1 MHSPQKHLLL
11 PRGNRLVLILA
22 VAFALAACGQ
32 PATSA
37 PTPTQPTGGVLTA
50 VLAASELTVG
60 ANRLPLGIVKNGT
73 PVNNPDL
80 KVHLRVFSLEGDDQ
94 QAVRGE
100 ADAAYRGQG
109 LPFGLYVAY
118 PSFDA
123 PGAWGLEIQM
133 TEPGA
138 QPQTNR
144 LRVEVVPQAT
154 TPAVGSKAF
163 PSKNLTAKDVP
174 DLKQLT
180 SDSRPDPDLY
190 QLTIADALV
199 AKQPFLLAFSTPGF
213 CETAVCA
220 PNLEVIKQ
228 LKESFKGQVNFLH
241 VEVYPYPFTDSVREQ
256 RLVPA
261 MAEWKLASEPWTF
274 LVDGQGVIQAKY
286 EGGITF
292 AELEPALTQ
301 LAAGQPVMPPTP

>member
-1 MHSPQKHLLL
+1 MKSIHKQRSL
-11 PRGNRLVLILA
+11 PRGTGLALILA
-22 VAFALAACGQ
+22 LGFVVAACSQ
-32 PATSA
+32 PAAA
-37 PTPTQPTGGVLTA
+37 PTPTPAPVGGGALNA
-50 VLAASELTVG
+50 ILAASELTVG

-73 PVNNPDL
+73 PVNNPDM
-80 KVHLRVFSLEGDDQ
+80 KVHLRIFSLDGEQ
-94 QAVRGE
+94 QTVRGE
-100 ADAAYRGQG
+100 TDATYRGQG

-133 TEPGA
+133 TELGA
-138 QPQTNR
+138 ETQINR
-144 LRVEVVPQAT
+144 LRVDVVSQAT
-154 TPAVGSKAF
+154 TPAVGSAAF

-174 DLKQLT
+174 DLKQLS

-190 QLTIADALV
+190 QITIADTLA
-199 AKQPFLLAFSTPGF
+199 AKKPFLVAFSTPGF

-220 PNLEVIKQ
+220 PNLQVIKQ
-228 LKESFKGQVNFLH
+228 LKEDFKERITFIH
-241 VEVYPYPFTDSVREQ
+241 VEVYPYPFTQSVQEQ
-256 RLVPA
+256 RVVPA
-261 MAEWKLASEPWTF
+261 MGEWKLASEPWTF

-301 LAAGQPVMPPTP
+301 LAAGQPITPPTP

>member
-1 MHSPQKHLLL
+1 MHSIQNRL
-11 PRGNRLVLILA
+11 PVHSNRLVLLLTLA
-22 VAFALAACGQ
+22 FILAACGQ
-32 PATSA
+32 TATTPA
-37 PTPTQPTGGVLTA
+37 PTPVQPGDGALTA

-80 KVHLRVFSLEGDDQ
+80 KVHIRIFSLDGDQ

-123 PGAWGLEIQM
+123 TGAWGLEIQM

-138 QPQTNR
+138 QTQTNR
-144 LRVEVVPQAT
+144 LRVEVVPEAT
-154 TPAVGSKAF
+154 TPAVGSAAF
-163 PSKNLTAKDVP
+163 PSKNLTARDVP
-174 DLKQLT
+174 ELKQLT
-180 SDSRPDPDLY
+180 SDSRPDPELY
-190 QLTIADALV
+190 QLTIADALA
-199 AKQPFLLAFSTPGF
+199 AKKPFLVAFSTPGF

-220 PNLEVIKQ
+220 PNLQVIKQ
-228 LKESFKGQVNFLH
+228 LKETFNDRVNFIH
-241 VEVYPYPFTDSVREQ
+241 VEVYPYPFTESVQEQ

-261 MAEWKLASEPWTF
+261 MGEWKLASEPWTF

-301 LAAGQPVMPPTP
+301 LAAGEPITPPAP

>member
-1 MHSPQKHLLL
+1 MHSIQRHLPL
-11 PRGNRLVLILA
+11 PRGNRLVLVLA
-22 VAFALAACGQ
+22 LAFALAACGQ
-32 PATSA
+32 PATPA
-37 PTPTQPTGGVLTA
+37 PTPTQPAGGALTA

-73 PVNNPDL
+73 PVNNPEL
-80 KVHLRVFSLEGDDQ
+80 KVHLRIFSLEGDDQ

-100 ADAAYRGQG
+100 ADAAYRGEG

-138 QPQTNR
+138 QTQTNR

-154 TPAVGSKAF
+154 TPTVGSAAF
-163 PSKNLTAKDVP
+163 PSKNLTARDVP

-190 QLTIADALV
+190 QLTIADTLA
-199 AKQPFLLAFSTPGF
+199 AKKPFLVAFSTPGF

-220 PNLEVIKQ
+220 PNLQVIKQ
-228 LKESFKGQVNFLH
+228 LKETFKDRIVFIH
-241 VEVYPYPFTDSVREQ
+241 VEVYPYPFTESVQEQ
-256 RLVPA
+256 RLVPV

-301 LAAGQPVMPPTP
+301 LAAGEPITAPAP

>member
-1 MHSPQKHLLL
+1 MHSIQKRL
-11 PRGNRLVLILA
+11 PLHSNRLVLVVALA
-22 VAFALAACGQ
+22 FILAACGQ
-32 PATSA
+32 TATAPA
-37 PTPTQPTGGVLTA
+37 PTPTQTGGGALTA
-50 VLAASELTVG
+50 VLAGSELTVG

-80 KVHLRVFSLEGDDQ
+80 KVHIRIFSLDSDQ
-94 QAVRGE
+94 QTVRGE

-138 QPQTNR
+138 ETQTNR
-144 LRVEVVPQAT
+144 LRVEVVPQPT
-154 TPAVGSKAF
+154 TPAVGSAAF
-163 PSKNLTAKDVP
+163 PSKNLTARDVP

-180 SDSRPDPDLY
+180 SDSRPDPELY
-190 QLTIADALV
+190 QLTIADAL
-199 AKQPFLLAFSTPGF
+199 AARKPFLVAFSTPGF

-220 PNLEVIKQ
+220 PNLQMIKQ
-228 LKESFKGQVNFLH
+228 LKDGFKGQVNFIH
-241 VEVYPYPFTDSVREQ
+241 VEVFPYPFTESVQEQ
-256 RLVPA
+256 RLVPT
-261 MAEWKLASEPWTF
+261 MGEWKLTSEPWTF
-274 LVDGQGVIQAKY
+274 LVDGQGTIQAKY

-301 LAAGQPVMPPTP
+301 LSAGQPITPLTP